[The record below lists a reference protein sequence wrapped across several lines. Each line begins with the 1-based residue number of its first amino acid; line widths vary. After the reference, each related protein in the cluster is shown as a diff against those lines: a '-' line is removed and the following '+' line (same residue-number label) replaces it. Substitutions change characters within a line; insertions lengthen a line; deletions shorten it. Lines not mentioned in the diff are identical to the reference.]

1 MFSPSSGKNLTYPSD
16 STPAVD
22 KVFLTCSWL
31 HHLSKEQKKEKQKK
45 KISAC
50 FSQISFGIMWQ
61 IKHGR
66 TVHDHEFK
74 WGHKPFDGGEDGWRT
89 NTRPVLIP
97 LQ

>member
-1 MFSPSSGKNLTYPSD
+1 MLVATPSVER
-16 STPAVD
+16 A
-22 KVFLTCSWL
+22 
-31 HHLSKEQKKEKQKK
+31 KK
-45 KISAC
+45 KKKKRLILQYFFECKEITSTC

-66 TVHDHEFK
+66 TVHDHEFE
-74 WGHKPFDGGEDGWRT
+74 WGYKPFDGGEDGWRT